1 VNVMPDWRAHRAVGM
16 GRYAER
22 ALRARRTIA
31 NRREIATVLR
41 AMKALAR
48 VDEWGHERK
57 SN

>member
-1 VNVMPDWRAHRAVGM
+1 MPDWRAHRAVGM